1 MRAILVVL
9 LLAGVFVVIG
19 SLLPWGDGR
28 AWVPALA
35 AGVTL
40 VILAGV
46 MLARSTDL
54 YLWSLAVAGVAVLA
68 AAWKWGALLEPG
80 LRGPDGIG
88 LVIVSCAAPV
98 GCLAAM
104 AGGARYGELGR
115 ARRTSRGDL

>member
-88 LVIVSCAAPV
+88 LAHRRAPRPSV
-98 GCLAAM
+98 AWPPWRAEPDTGSLVEH
-104 AGGARYGELGR
+104 GGP
-115 ARRTSRGDL
+115 SR